1 MVLFN
6 LVEHNNRAQELRN
19 IMEDKT
25 KALAELRKIPGVGK
39 AVALDLWNL
48 GYTSINDLKGQDAEL
63 IYVLHNDQR
72 GAVQD
77 ICMLYTFRCAVYFA
91 NTYGQLQ
98 DPEKLKW
105 WYWMDEQKVD
115 SKTKDEQIRM
125 KHAAILKK

>member
-1 MVLFN
+1 MN
-6 LVEHNNRAQELRN
+6 S
-19 IMEDKT
+19 KT
-25 KALAELRKIPGVGK
+25 KSLAELKKIPGVGK

-48 GYTSINDLKGQDAEL
+48 GYRSINNLQGQDAEQMY
-63 IYVLHNDQR
+63 IRHNDQR
-72 GAVQD
+72 GGVQD

-115 SKTKDEQIRM
+115 SQTKDQQLRLKHNM
-125 KHAAILKK
+125 KLKHEKA